1 MQEQEQT
8 SKKFQFRS
16 FIKLIRDTH
25 PKYWQLWLGL
35 GLGLIATLA
44 QLLVPKFAQTLVNN
58 FKTGVNVWLL
68 VGIIVLFIGSAVINA
83 VSGGLLG
90 SFGERVVADLRRRL
104 WNKLIHLR
112 IPYFDNVKVGQ
123 LTSRLV
129 NDSDQIKDLLA
140 TSFPNA
146 VTSIFQ
152 LVGAFLFMIVMDWK
166 MTLIMLIAVPLVFT
180 LMRPLMN
187 RTMKVGRAQQKTL
200 ADFSG
205 QVDDTL
211 SEIRLVKASNAES
224 YEKESGGKLI
234 HRLYRIGLKE
244 AIYESITYP
253 LMGTTMMALIVGI
266 LAYGAHRVAT
276 GTMTMG
282 TMFAFLMYLFQV
294 ISPVSILGQFSVRLS
309 KASGATEHLQA
320 ILREPEEVFDQEE
333 TPRIQNQPLAL
344 QHVDF
349 AYGDGQPVLEDVNVE
364 AQPNTT
370 IAFVGPSG
378 SGKTTI
384 LNLIERYY
392 QPTGG
397 KITVGEQDINQLDL
411 AAWRKAIG
419 FVSQDSAIVA
429 GTIRHNLTYGL
440 DEEYSDEELW
450 HVLKLAYA
458 DGFVNEMDHQLDT
471 EVGERGIKVSGGQ
484 RQRLAIARAFLRDP
498 ELLMLDEATASLDS
512 ESEAM
517 IQKALQ
523 QLMQGRTTLI
533 IAHRLSTIVDADE
546 IYFIDA
552 GHVSGHGTHQ
562 ELLETLPKYRE
573 YVKIQFKE

>member
-1 MQEQEQT
+1 MERKQT
-8 SKKFQFRS
+8 SKFKMRN
-16 FIKLIRDTH
+16 FIQLIRSAR
-25 PKYWQLWLGL
+25 PRYWQLWLGL
-35 GLGLIATLA
+35 GLGLVATFG
-44 QLLVPKFAQTLVNN
+44 QLVVPKFAQVLVNN
-58 FKTGVNVWLL
+58 FKRGVDGRLL
-68 VGIIVLFIGSAVINA
+68 IAIIVLFIGSAVLNA
-83 VSGGLLG
+83 LSGGLLG
-90 SFGERVVADLRRRL
+90 SFGERVVAQLRRHV
-104 WNKLIHLR
+104 WDKLIHLR

-140 TSFPNA
+140 SSFPNA
-146 VTSIFQ
+146 VTSVFQ
-152 LVGAFLFMIVMDWK
+152 LVGAFLFMIIMDWK
-166 MTLIMLIAVPLVFT
+166 MTVIMLVAVPLVFA

-187 RTMKVGRAQQKTL
+187 RTMKVGRERQQTL

-211 SEIRLVKASNAES
+211 SEIRLVKASNAET
-224 YEKESGGKLI
+224 YEKESGGTLI

-244 AIYESITYP
+244 AIYEAIAYP

-266 LAYGAHRVAT
+266 LAYGAHRVAV

-294 ISPVSILGQFSVRLS
+294 ISPVSILGQFSVRLA

-320 ILREPEEVFDQEE
+320 ILQEPEEVFDQTTQPKIE
-333 TPRIQNQPLAL
+333 NQPLAL

-349 AYGDGQPVLEDVNVE
+349 AYGDGQPVLTDVNVV

-370 IAFVGPSG
+370 VAFVGPSG

-392 QPTGG
+392 QPTAGQ
-397 KITVGEQDINQLDL
+397 ITIGNQDINQLDL
-411 AAWRKAIG
+411 AAWRRAIG

-440 DEEYSDEELW
+440 DEEYSDAELW

-458 DGFVNEMDHQLDT
+458 DGFVREMDQQLDT

-546 IYFIDA
+546 IYFIDD
-552 GHVSGHGTHQ
+552 GQVSGHGTHQ
-562 ELLETLPKYRE
+562 QLLETLPKYRE